1 MHVVD
6 EPASTPEASESAS
19 EVAEGGEPADT
30 STEKLHTTKEKSN
43 YGSATRR
50 AGRNVQK
57 PKAPPPVSIPEW
69 FLERNVIL
77 REDLRVKPGLLD
89 RLTPNHG
96 LSMTSKRTE
105 EVESDDGI
113 KVGEKHPS
121 AVHLESTKILLR
133 SNRYQAQYDIWLEVR
148 AHVAAGLQLPS
159 AQYANSFPATKPHLV
174 LHCPEDGG
182 IFFLDAVVESVASD
196 IGADLLCL
204 DPQDIAE
211 LGGEYLGDASDTAPY
226 TLRSLGYD
234 AHRVISRQ
242 DGKETDDSAEEED
255 EFDDE
260 QDDAQSAS
268 PKGNPAIFAVPA
280 FAKISTLPLKPFQ
293 GSIAELLKITD
304 NVVGPASGTG
314 LHRAF
319 GVPVRSSPPSTESS
333 DDIKLSLLIEAL
345 LDSCQV
351 KKPVFEVLTEPR
363 SNAHNLR
370 PSSESSNAALS
381 PSEAEVENGP
391 RDTTEPALGRRLIVL
406 IRDYKELNATR
417 EGFKVLRK
425 FHEVVRRR
433 RKDGQR
439 ILIIGTTSSAAL
451 VPSISK
457 SGLKSLQ
464 SEFDEAPTRTIV
476 VTPGNGDHITVDS
489 SFTEDLKLRTR
500 QINLRHLR
508 DMIRRL
514 SSDPKRTDAM
524 VQEPDLAIDSAQAFA
539 SGLEDSVWPFDRVH
553 RTAVLALG
561 LMNDND
567 ILSSTHIE
575 GALHLV
581 DSSDKAKFDWMN
593 EEQQQGRSADELANH
608 NFQKTPTTAAG
619 RVNDEKM
626 KRLRK
631 SCTTHEKKLLGGVI
645 NAENIHTTFADV
657 QAPPENIEALKTLT
671 SLSLIRPEAFTYG
684 VLATDRIPGLLLY
697 GPPGTGKTL
706 LAKAVAKESGATV
719 LEVSGSEVNDMYV
732 GEGEKNVKA
741 IFSLAK
747 KLSPCIVF
755 IDEAD
760 AIFGSRG
767 GSVNRTSHRELINQ
781 FLREW
786 DGMNDLSAFIMVA
799 TNRPFDLDD
808 AVLRRLPRRLLVD
821 LPVEKDREAILK
833 IHLKDENLAP
843 EVSLAQ
849 LAAQTP
855 LYSGSDLKNLA
866 VAAALACIR
875 EENADAANH
884 LGTEPYKY
892 PEKRTLTQKHFD
904 KAMEEISASIS
915 EDMSSLSA
923 IRKFDEKY
931 GDRRGRRKKGAGWGF
946 GTASEAE
953 KKLETGRVR
962 NQT

>member
-1 MHVVD
+1 
-6 EPASTPEASESAS
+6 
-19 EVAEGGEPADT
+19 
-30 STEKLHTTKEKSN
+30 
-43 YGSATRR
+43 
-50 AGRNVQK
+50 
-57 PKAPPPVSIPEW
+57 
-69 FLERNVIL
+69 
-77 REDLRVKPGLLD
+77 
-89 RLTPNHG
+89 
-96 LSMTSKRTE
+96 
-105 EVESDDGI
+105 
-113 KVGEKHPS
+113 
-121 AVHLESTKILLR
+121 
-133 SNRYQAQYDIWLEVR
+133 YQTQYDIWLEIR

-159 AQYANSFPATKPHLV
+159 AEYANSFPATKPHLV

-182 IFFLDAVVESVASD
+182 IFFLDAVVESVASN
-196 IGADLLCL
+196 IGADMICL

-211 LGGEYLGDASDTAPY
+211 LGGAYLGDASDTSPY

-260 QDDAQSAS
+260 PDDAQEST
-268 PKGNPAIFAVPA
+268 KGNPAIFAVPT
-280 FAKISTLPLKPFQ
+280 FAKIGTIPFKPFQ
-293 GSIAELLKITD
+293 GSIAELLKNTG
-304 NVVGPASGTG
+304 NVVGPAPGTG

-319 GVPVRSSPPSTESS
+319 GVPTVHIRSSTPSTEPSA
-333 DDIKLSLLIEAL
+333 DVKLSFLVEAL
-345 LDSCQV
+345 LDSCQM
-351 KKPVFEVLTEPR
+351 KRPIGESLDEPR
-363 SNAHNLR
+363 SNAHNIEQDSD
-370 PSSESSNAALS
+370 PSNAALS
-381 PSEAEVENGP
+381 SSEAESENDS
-391 RDTTEPALGRRLIVL
+391 RDISEPASGRRLIVL

-417 EGFKVLRK
+417 EGFKALRK
-425 FHEVVRRR
+425 FHEVVRKR
-433 RKDGQR
+433 RKDGER
-439 ILIIGTTSSAAL
+439 ILIIGTTSSEDL

-476 VTPGNGDHITVDS
+476 VTPGNGDHIAVDS

-500 QINLRHLR
+500 HINLRHLR

-514 SSDPKRTDAM
+514 SPDSKRTDAM
-524 VQEPDLAIDSAQAFA
+524 VQEPALAIDSAQAFA

-561 LMNDND
+561 LTNDNE
-567 ILSSTHIE
+567 ILNSMHIE

-581 DSSDKAKFDWMN
+581 DSSDRAKVAWLK
-593 EEQQQGRSADELANH
+593 EEQQQGRSSDDFANH
-608 NFQKTPTTAAG
+608 DSQKTSTTTAG
-619 RVNDEKM
+619 RINDEKM

-657 QAPPENIEALKTLT
+657 QAPPENVEALKTLT

-719 LEVSGSEVNDMYV
+719 LEVSGSEVYDMYV

-767 GSVNRTSHRELINQ
+767 ASMNRTSHRELINQ

-808 AVLRRLPRRLLVD
+808 A
-821 LPVEKDREAILK
+821 
-833 IHLKDENLAP
+833 
-843 EVSLAQ
+843 
-849 LAAQTP
+849 
-855 LYSGSDLKNLA
+855 
-866 VAAALACIR
+866 
-875 EENADAANH
+875 
-884 LGTEPYKY
+884 
-892 PEKRTLTQKHFD
+892 
-904 KAMEEISASIS
+904 
-915 EDMSSLSA
+915 
-923 IRKFDEKY
+923 
-931 GDRRGRRKKGAGWGF
+931 
-946 GTASEAE
+946 
-953 KKLETGRVR
+953 
-962 NQT
+962 